1 MLTMS
6 LALSVESFR
15 RGALAM
21 SVRVQLDNPHAFY
34 TNLDFI
40 SGKIVL
46 NLLTDETISAIV
58 VKLEGES
65 RTVLIKPPPLPHE
78 PRRRD
83 DRSRIAMENHKILYR
98 LQTVFPSVSSTT
110 PTAKASFTLGAGQH
124 EYPFRFKIPY
134 GLPLQD

>member
-1 MLTMS
+1 
-6 LALSVESFR
+6 
-15 RGALAM
+15 M

-46 NLLTDETISAIV
+46 NLISDETITAIV

-65 RTVLIKPPPLPHE
+65 RTILVRPPTMNE
-78 PRRRD
+78 RGRRED
-83 DRSRIAMENHKILYR
+83 KNKIAMENHKILYR
-98 LQTVFPSVSSTT
+98 LQTVFPSVAGAGPASG
-110 PTAKASFTLGAGQH
+110 PSFTLGAGQH

-134 GLPLQD
+134 GKPRPT